1 MEFLQRRFDCIGIWR
16 SVALKQ
22 QKMGGKKPSSNQNMK
37 QCWWHV
43 WDGKG
48 NVWANYSW
56 HTAVHL
62 KTYHPFTNKCAGVDW
77 LKGFLRRHQNLSVRT
92 PEATSISRAV
102 SFNQLQIATFYNVLK
117 EVLDNTHADALK
129 IWNMVETGLN
139 NVHKPVNITAT
150 KDVQTVE
157 KITVVNVMASEW
169 VVS

>member
-1 MEFLQRRFDCIGIWR
+1 
-16 SVALKQ
+16 
-22 QKMGGKKPSSNQNMK
+22 
-37 QCWWHV
+37 
-43 WDGKG
+43 
-48 NVWANYSW
+48 
-56 HTAVHL
+56 
-62 KTYHPFTNKCAGVDW
+62 
-77 LKGFLRRHQNLSVRT
+77 VRT

-157 KITVVNVMASEW
+157 KITVVNVMASE
-169 VVS
+169 